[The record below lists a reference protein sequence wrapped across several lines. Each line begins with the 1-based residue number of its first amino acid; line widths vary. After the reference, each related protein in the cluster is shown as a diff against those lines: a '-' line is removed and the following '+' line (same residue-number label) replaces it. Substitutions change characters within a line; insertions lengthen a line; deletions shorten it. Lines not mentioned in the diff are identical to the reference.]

1 MASKKNTRKSP
12 RKSFPAWAWLLIAAA
27 AVGIVYLVLQQ
38 GDASSEKL
46 PRAVSVAQ
54 AAALREEGALIL
66 DVREQSEWEQGHIE
80 GATLI
85 PLGQL
90 FQRSAELPTD
100 QTIVV
105 VCRSGNR
112 SAQGRD
118 ILETAGFATLF
129 VRSLRR
135 LPRPPARI
143 IANISFCFIQD
154 PPSTHIIELHVSILL
169 QYGA

>member
-1 MASKKNTRKSP
+1 LVIRLVFFIICPENQIFKIDKGKPMASKKNTRKSP

-38 GDASSEKL
+38 GDASTEKL
-46 PRAVSVAQ
+46 PRAVSVAE

-118 ILETAGFATLF
+118 ILETAGFTTVTSMNGGMNDWQAQGYPIVTG
-129 VRSLRR
+129 
-135 LPRPPARI
+135 P
-143 IANISFCFIQD
+143 
-154 PPSTHIIELHVSILL
+154 
-169 QYGA
+169 

>member
-1 MASKKNTRKSP
+1 M
-12 RKSFPAWAWLLIAAA
+12 
-27 AVGIVYLVLQQ
+27 
-38 GDASSEKL
+38 
-46 PRAVSVAQ
+46 
-54 AAALREEGALIL
+54 IL

-90 FQRSAELPTD
+90 FQSSAELPTD

-118 ILETAGFATLF
+118 ILETAGFTTVTSMTGGMNDWQAQGYPIVTG
-129 VRSLRR
+129 
-135 LPRPPARI
+135 P
-143 IANISFCFIQD
+143 
-154 PPSTHIIELHVSILL
+154 
-169 QYGA
+169 

>member
-1 MASKKNTRKSP
+1 MASKKTPQISP
-12 RKSFPAWAWLLIAAA
+12 KILPAWAWLLIAAA
-27 AVGIVYLVLQQ
+27 AVGLFTWCFSRATPAQKTAARVRLRRRQRC
-38 GDASSEKL
+38 EK
-46 PRAVSVAQ
+46 RCFDS
-54 AAALREEGALIL
+54 

-90 FQRSAELPTD
+90 FQSSAELPTD

-118 ILETAGFATLF
+118 ILETAGFTTVTSMTGGMNDWQAQGYPIVTG
-129 VRSLRR
+129 
-135 LPRPPARI
+135 P
-143 IANISFCFIQD
+143 
-154 PPSTHIIELHVSILL
+154 
-169 QYGA
+169 